1 MTGPAR
7 LHSQYE
13 LPPYP
18 PEPPMIRAAATIAA
32 ITTTMIRVFLRLELA
47 AATAASRES
56 DLDVEAWDALSGLA
70 VAALATTGA
79 GDVLTPAVAPA
90 AV

>member
-1 MTGPAR
+1 M
-7 LHSQYE
+7 
-13 LPPYP
+13 
-18 PEPPMIRAAATIAA
+18 RATTAIAA
-32 ITTTMIRVFLRLELA
+32 MTATMIRVFLRLEPSDI
-47 AATAASRES
+47 TAASRTS
-56 DLDVEAWDALSGLA
+56 DLTVEAWDALMGFA